1 MRAAHGW
8 GMIDALRTLF
18 RPDAAPRHDVP
29 ADIAVAALLVDAA
42 KADDVYK
49 PEERLSVVALL
60 KAMFNLETPEAEML
74 CEKGEAAQAEA
85 ADIVRFTR
93 VVKFGLEEPE
103 RLRLIEALWEIV
115 LIDHERDPDEDA
127 LLRRL
132 APLLA
137 VSDHDSAA
145 ARHRV
150 LSRQGEQ

>member
-1 MRAAHGW
+1 MLTR
-8 GMIDALRTLF
+8 MIDVLRSLF
-18 RPDAAPRHDVP
+18 RSDAGNRHEVP

-42 KADDVYK
+42 RADDVYK
-49 PEERLSVVALL
+49 PEERLAVVTLL
-60 KAMFNLETPEAEML
+60 QAIFGLELPEAERL
-74 CEKGEAAQAEA
+74 CEQGEAAQAEA

-93 VVKFGLEEPE
+93 VVKFGMEEAE
-103 RLRLIEALWEIV
+103 RVRLFEALWEIV

-145 ARHRV
+145 ARQRV
-150 LSRQGEQ
+150 LARQGG